1 MGGTVGPGVWE
12 GQSKATD
19 CHTTAPMLGTNL
31 LGPFLIKAFPPNKTD
46 AGRRINVE
54 AVGPILI

>member
-19 CHTTAPMLGTNL
+19 CHTTAPMLGA
-31 LGPFLIKAFPPNKTD
+31 FLIKAFPPNKTD

>member
-12 GQSKATD
+12 GQSNRLSHNGPNVGAD
-19 CHTTAPMLGTNL
+19 L